1 MNTAI
6 LDQNTTT
13 EFQTIGHGDM
23 SNLPLQLDTIDL
35 DSLTMVTGG
44 AVPGGGENG
53 GPAGERPRKPGLS
66 LGQKI
71 LVGVGGLIGLL
82 GGGEDVVPRP
92 IKLPPARPPSIS
104 RPKFLLPAIS

>member
-1 MNTAI
+1 MNTAFFE
-6 LDQNTTT
+6 QNTRTKL
-13 EFQTIGHGDM
+13 QIIGHGDM
-23 SNLPLQLDTIDL
+23 SNLPPKLDTIDL

-71 LVGVGGLIGLL
+71 FVGVGALIGGLT
-82 GGGEDVVPRP
+82 GEDVVPRP
-92 IKLPPARPPSIS
+92 IKLPPPKPPSIS